1 MHLTLAAAAAV
12 VAALA
17 EFTIV
22 PYLKVGEATPHP
34 VLVLGV
40 IWAIAGGLE
49 AGLAWAFV
57 GGLAL
62 DILGQ
67 RPLGSSAF
75 SLLVAIGLASIIGG
89 VFARVRIAAP
99 IVATVAASVLYSML
113 LLATTTA
120 LSTAAA
126 AGLPVSAIAPSA
138 VYDTLFAAIV
148 GPLAIAIAARRRD
161 SERVDW

>member
-1 MHLTLAAAAAV
+1 MVTS
-12 VAALA
+12 LA

-22 PYLKVGEATPHP
+22 PYIRIGEATPHP

-49 AGLAWAFV
+49 SGLTWGFV

-62 DILGQ
+62 DVLGQ

-75 SLLVAIGLASIIGG
+75 SLLVAVGAASVIGG
-89 VFARVRIAAP
+89 LFSRVRIAAP
-99 IVATVAASVLYSML
+99 VVATAAASVIYSML
-113 LLATTTA
+113 LLGTTTA
-120 LSTAAA
+120 LSSVAPAD
-126 AGLPVSAIAPSA
+126 LPVAGIVPSA
-138 VYDTLFAAIV
+138 VFDTVLAAVV
-148 GPLAIAIAARRRD
+148 GPLTIAIVVRRRE